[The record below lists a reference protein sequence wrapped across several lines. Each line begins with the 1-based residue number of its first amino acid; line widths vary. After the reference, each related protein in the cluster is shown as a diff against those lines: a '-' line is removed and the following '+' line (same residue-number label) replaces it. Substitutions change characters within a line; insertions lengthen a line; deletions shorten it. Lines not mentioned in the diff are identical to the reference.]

1 MEIQKIPSALSA
13 EISTNKGQQAPTQ
26 AGAAVVTT
34 APKQATISKDWQLLE
49 KSQNALHALDDID
62 TDKVSALRES
72 LKNGSFELDL
82 EKIAEQMLNQHG

>member
-1 MEIQKIPSALSA
+1 MEIQKIPSAIST
-13 EISTNKGQQAPTQ
+13 EINTNKGQQAPTQ
-26 AGAAVVTT
+26 AGTPVVT
-34 APKQATISKDWQLLE
+34 AVAKQASISKDWQLLE
-49 KSQNALHALDDID
+49 KSQTALHALDDID